1 MTVRRPDLALLPCS
15 SGTSG
20 LPKSVM
26 LTHRACVANV
36 VQQRAAVPF
45 TADDR
50 VLAVAPFFHATGFG
64 VVANGVLDGGGTVI
78 TMPRFDI
85 EQMLGLIE
93 SHRITA
99 AVVVPPIVLA
109 LAKHPA
115 VDRYDLSSL
124 RFLACGAAPLGAEL
138 QQACAR
144 RLGCPVVQGYGMTEL
159 TAGVAIW
166 PVGPPVRPGAA
177 GRLLPGVQARVV
189 DLGTGAD
196 VPPGRDRRAVAGA
209 ARRRCPATS
218 ATRRPPRR
226 PSTPTAGCT
235 PATSGGSSPTA
246 RCSWSTGS
254 RS

>member
-1 MTVRRPDLALLPCS
+1 
-15 SGTSG
+15 
-20 LPKSVM
+20 M

-50 VLAVAPFFHATGFG
+50 VLGVAPFFHATGFG
-64 VVANGVLDGGGTVI
+64 VVANGVLDAGGTVV
-78 TMPRFDI
+78 TMPRFDV

-99 AVVVPPIVLA
+99 TVVVPPIVLA

-124 RFLACGAAPLGAEL
+124 RWLACGAAPLGGEL

-159 TAGVAIW
+159 TAGIAIW
-166 PVGPPVRPGAA
+166 PVDLPVRPGAA
-177 GRLLPGVQARVV
+177 GRLLPGVRPGWSTWAPAPTCRRRAAGELWWRSPSAMSGYLGDPAATAATVDADGWLHSGDIGRIESDGALFVV
-189 DLGTGAD
+189 DRVKELIKVKGFQVA
-196 VPPGRDRRAVAGA
+196 PAELEAVL
-209 ARRRCPATS
+209 RTHPDQ
-218 ATRRPPRR
+218 
-226 PSTPTAGCT
+226 
-235 PATSGGSSPTA
+235 
-246 RCSWSTGS
+246 
-254 RS
+254 